1 MTNVVVHLSGAT
13 ARYSQIAHGTRR
25 VLDKLPE
32 AVLKDIGLARS
43 DIPFIGGKLA
53 DKCKDPARDAI
64 DRFDWNAVWR
74 NATSSVCQRP
84 SFASRWWQ
92 QPLFLLFSSFH
103 PSWLSGWFH
112 AEIAPRK
119 RGCATANAA

>member
-1 MTNVVVHLSGAT
+1 MEPAMTNVVVHLSGAT

-25 VLDKLPE
+25 VLDKLPD

-74 NATSSVCQRP
+74 NATILRLPETVFRLTLVAAATVSAVFVLSSVL
-84 SFASRWWQ
+84 A
-92 QPLFLLFSSFH
+92 
-103 PSWLSGWFH
+103 
-112 AEIAPRK
+112 
-119 RGCATANAA
+119 